1 MTRSLPASLTASTG
15 IDALCHAVESY
26 ISILANP
33 LSQVFSKAAIEKICA
48 NLEKA
53 WKDGSDLEA
62 RQNLLE
68 GAFLAGVCLTSS
80 STVAVHALSYPL
92 GGKYHIPH
100 GVSNAILLEAVM
112 RVNLPDC
119 QEAFTELAPLML
131 SDCGNIPKEKW
142 PEAVVDYMG
151 GLCRRLQIPD
161 SLRTFGI
168 ESDALEELTDNAL
181 EVKRLLLKN
190 PRKLTREEIRGIYE
204 GLLQ

>member
-1 MTRSLPASLTASTG
+1 MPRGRVVYFDFGESSESG
-15 IDALCHAVESY
+15 I
-26 ISILANP
+26 
-33 LSQVFSKAAIEKICA
+33 FK
-48 NLEKA
+48 
-53 WKDGSDLEA
+53 GSDRENLRESGKGVEGWLHLEA

-131 SDCGNIPKEKW
+131 SDCGNILKEKW

>member
-1 MTRSLPASLTASTG
+1 MVDVYKRQ
-15 IDALCHAVESY
+15 
-26 ISILANP
+26 P

-112 RVNLPDC
+112 SC
-119 QEAFTELAPLML
+119 
-131 SDCGNIPKEKW
+131 
-142 PEAVVDYMG
+142 
-151 GLCRRLQIPD
+151 
-161 SLRTFGI
+161 
-168 ESDALEELTDNAL
+168 
-181 EVKRLLLKN
+181 LLYTS
-190 PRKLTREEIRGIYE
+190 RCV
-204 GLLQ
+204 